1 MLNVE
6 QKLSSSHVA
15 AAQQSDTSQQASGS
29 VTSQVVTATQQISHS
44 QTVLTKQVTVVQ
56 SQHSGTSIALKH
68 NLPISP
74 LVSSSNV
81 NSNSPVDI
89 ENLIVPPPPDFMGE
103 GSAGVTPAS
112 SQARIQQTIESKK
125 EVTQVSSQERVVQ
138 KRKISRQLTPD
149 ADSVDIIEPVP
160 SRVMVRKLSKQLEQ
174 QIQFLSPNS
183 VQRRASMKVART
195 KSLYRPGT
203 KVTAHAAVRT
213 ADPDKNVPPRPAQKI
228 SIYAP
233 VKTSTTSYKG
243 PAWNFVLRKEVTK
256 LNI

>member
-1 MLNVE
+1 
-6 QKLSSSHVA
+6 
-15 AAQQSDTSQQASGS
+15 
-29 VTSQVVTATQQISHS
+29 
-44 QTVLTKQVTVVQ
+44 
-56 SQHSGTSIALKH
+56 
-68 NLPISP
+68 
-74 LVSSSNV
+74 
-81 NSNSPVDI
+81 
-89 ENLIVPPPPDFMGE
+89 MGE
-103 GSAGVTPAS
+103 ESAGVTPAS
-112 SQARIQQTIESKK
+112 SQSRIQQTIESKK

-149 ADSVDIIEPVP
+149 ADSVDIVEPVP

-213 ADPDKNVPPRPAQKI
+213 ADPDKNAPPRPAQKI
-228 SIYAP
+228 SMYAP
-233 VKTSTTSYKG
+233 VKTSTTSYKD

-256 LNI
+256 LSV